1 MYGPVAPLYL
11 TPPPVTGPGDD
22 DDFADGLP
30 GSGANAA
37 QRADP
42 SAPRPRHV
50 RQTGASRPANPA
62 TTAPLRTGATAAARR
77 RSDPPAP
84 AARRPSRALI
94 APGQNGR
101 AGTAARHTGTTP
113 ESPDRY
119 DSTTRAPR
127 HTGPAATGPARAVAG
142 PSERDEPGLA
152 RGDGLA
158 AEAPAGTT
166 GIKRAGLTADG
177 RPRARATVNRRQRP
191 AAASTG
197 QPSPSTAGPANLPEN
212 LDSRPARMT
221 DSRPARMTDSRPA
234 ATSGTRPAV
243 TTGEQPAGN
252 TIPEDDTAATY
263 EQVAAPDEQAMTLG
277 QVMRPRDQPVEGWD
291 TAAALRND
299 VTTELPIITDR
310 RRSSSRE
317 VTVDLAKKYG
327 LPKPPVQKTAAAR
340 RTPAPEQPQRPTVAR
355 PTPAPTPIPIPT
367 AEHRTNGARGA
378 RRDQVAPDARKPS
391 APPAWPRQATAPGRP
406 AGPVDQ
412 RQTPAVRDGS
422 PTGGRVTPKSA
433 RKKKSPAE
441 RISLPLQFRPI
452 VSVTDMSASVT
463 FFEQLGAE
471 VIHGRPGSDYVLMQ
485 VGLVQ
490 LGLVCEHSVAAQ
502 TAVELNFATTYP
514 LAELEQHLR
523 TQDVPVAERVH
534 DTDFGPQLHLR
545 TPDGLV
551 IRITQLDPAPARWLA
566 VP

>member
-11 TPPPVTGPGDD
+11 TPPPGTGPGDD
-22 DDFADGLP
+22 GDFADGRP
-30 GSGANAA
+30 GSGATAA

-42 SAPRPRHV
+42 SASRPQHV
-50 RQTGASRPANPA
+50 RQT
-62 TTAPLRTGATAAARR
+62 
-77 RSDPPAP
+77 
-84 AARRPSRALI
+84 
-94 APGQNGR
+94 
-101 AGTAARHTGTTP
+101 
-113 ESPDRY
+113 
-119 DSTTRAPR
+119 
-127 HTGPAATGPARAVAG
+127 
-142 PSERDEPGLA
+142 
-152 RGDGLA
+152 
-158 AEAPAGTT
+158 AEAPAGAA
-166 GIKRAGLTADG
+166 GVKQAGLTADG

-197 QPSPSTAGPANLPEN
+197 QPSPTTAGPADLPEN
-212 LDSRPARMT
+212 LGSRPTRMT
-221 DSRPARMTDSRPA
+221 GSRPTATTGSRSA
-234 ATSGTRPAV
+234 ATTGTRPAA
-243 TTGEQPAGN
+243 TTGEQPAEN
-252 TIPEDDTAATY
+252 TIPEGDTAATF
-263 EQVAAPDEQAMTLG
+263 EQVAVPDEQAMTLG
-277 QVMRPRDQPVEGWD
+277 QVMRPRDRPGAGWD
-291 TAAALRND
+291 AAAALRND
-299 VTTELPIITDR
+299 ATTELPIVTDR

-327 LPKPPVQKTAAAR
+327 LPKPAVQKTAATR
-340 RTPAPEQPQRPTVAR
+340 VPEQPQRTTVAR

-367 AEHRTNGARGA
+367 SEHRTSGARGA
-378 RRDQVAPDARKPS
+378 RGDQVAPGARKPS

-406 AGPVDQ
+406 AQPVDQ
-412 RQTPAVRDGS
+412 RQTPAVRDGG
-422 PTGGRVTPKSA
+422 PTGGRVTPKPA

-485 VGLVQ
+485 VGLIQV
-490 LGLVCEHSVAAQ
+490 GLVCEHSVAAQ

-523 TQDVPVAERVH
+523 SQDVPVAERVH

-551 IRITQLDPAPARWLA
+551 IRITQLDPAPARWPA
-566 VP
+566 VH